1 MLDKVQVQEW
11 WQHPVTKAHRSA
23 LLSRALREAD
33 VRNIAM
39 NVPADQIGVEAIA
52 RRYVADALSSAYTES
67 ADELLEVLTEILTAD
82 SVEGGQDA

>member
-1 MLDKVQVQEW
+1 
-11 WQHPVTKAHRSA
+11 
-23 LLSRALREAD
+23 
-33 VRNIAM
+33 M

-67 ADELLEVLTEILTAD
+67 ADELFEVLTEILTAD